1 MRRGGRKPTLR
12 DLSSVLALF
21 SVGELAAALGVKY
34 TTASMMRQRGW
45 AEPAYWVPLIAAM
58 SDRGLELTPAMLCQ
72 WAFERGPIR
81 PKPAARSRSSAPRR
95 ASLSATGPPP

>member
-1 MRRGGRKPTLR
+1 MKRGGRKPTLR

-21 SVGELAAALGVKY
+21 SAAELAAALRVKY

-45 AEPAYWVPLIAAM
+45 AEPAYWLPLIAAM
-58 SDRGLELTPAMLCQ
+58 SDRGLELSPAMLCQ

-81 PKPAARSRSSAPRR
+81 PKPPVRSRSAPRR